1 MPCSHACAGISTVT
15 RLPATTTGRAT
26 LAILLGC
33 IADDF
38 TGATDLCNTLVKG
51 GMRAVQL
58 IGVPRPGLAVP
69 DADVVT
75 IALKSRTAPVRDAVD
90 QSLEALAWLQ
100 QAGAAQI
107 LFKYCSTFD
116 STPAG
121 NIGPVA
127 DALME
132 ALGTDLAVVCP
143 AFPETGRT
151 LYQGHLFVGERLLAD
166 THMRHHPLTPMTESD
181 LVKVMAAQATK
192 PVGLVPYAVVD
203 AGRDAIADRFAALRR
218 QGVAYAVADAVADR
232 HLLHLGEAMAGHALI
247 TGGSGIALGL
257 PENFRR
263 AGRLEARD
271 ATALPAVDGYEA
283 VLAGSCS
290 AATLG
295 QIEHMA
301 EGHPA
306 LKLDPF
312 ALADGYAAELAV
324 DWAREHLGQG
334 PVLVYASA
342 PPEDVAEAQQLLGR
356 DRAGTLI
363 EDAMAAIAKGLVAAG
378 VRRLVVAGGETSGA
392 VVKALGIEGLA
403 IGPQI
408 DPGVPA
414 CVSLGDRPLAL
425 ALKSGNFGAP
435 DFLTKAFA
443 HMPGAHMPGE
453 RLRP

>member
-1 MPCSHACAGISTVT
+1 MG
-15 RLPATTTGRAT
+15 
-26 LAILLGC
+26 ILLGC

-58 IGVPRPGLAVP
+58 IGVPPRGYPIP

-75 IALKSRTAPVRDAVD
+75 IALKSRTCPVRDAVD

-100 QAGAAQI
+100 RAGARQI

-116 STPAG
+116 STPEG

-132 ALGTDLAVVCP
+132 ALGADLAVVCP

-151 LYQGHLFVGERLLAD
+151 IYHGHLFVGEKLLAD
-166 THMRHHPLTPMTESD
+166 THMRHHPLTPMTESN
-181 LVKVMAAQATK
+181 LVLAMGAQTEK
-192 PVGLVPYAVVD
+192 RVGLVPYAAVD
-203 AGRDAIADRFAALRR
+203 AGPEAIAERFAALR
-218 QGVAYAVADAVADR
+218 QGACSYAVTDAVADR
-232 HLLHLGEAMAGHALI
+232 HLLHLGAAIQGHALI

-257 PENFRR
+257 PENFRK
-263 AGRLEARD
+263 AGLLEAHD

-290 AATLG
+290 AATLD
-295 QIEHMA
+295 QIDHMA
-301 EGHPA
+301 KDHPA

-312 ALADGYAAELAV
+312 ALADGYATDLAL
-324 DWAREHLGQG
+324 DWAKEHLRNG
-334 PVLVYASA
+334 PVLIYASA
-342 PPEDVAEAQQLLGR
+342 PADDVAEAQKVLGR

-363 EDAMAAIAKGLVAAG
+363 EDAMAAIAKGLVEAG
-378 VRRLVVAGGETSGA
+378 MRRLVVAGGETSGA

-414 CVSLGDRPLAL
+414 CVSLGDRPIAL
-425 ALKSGNFGAP
+425 ALKSGNFGAE
-435 DFLTKAFA
+435 DFLTKAF
-443 HMPGAHMPGE
+443 GQMPGE
-453 RLRP
+453 RQRP